1 YTQIKTAHLIIS
13 IILLL
18 HYFIVNCC
26 HCTEIPKPTVTIKPA
41 QHVFRGETVTL
52 RCDMYSEGVT
62 SGHSSWYK
70 DGSFSV
76 FSDHQEHTLRSVT
89 ESDAGEYTCY
99 GLKGSDW
106 SEVSDAVTLRVSGD
120 NLSDNCKSSKRCAK
134 RNLNHPSN
142 LADVVE

>member
-1 YTQIKTAHLIIS
+1 KYTSLTSYLCVGTTGRNYSEPKHK
-13 IILLL
+13 
-18 HYFIVNCC
+18 
-26 HCTEIPKPTVTIKPA
+26 IPKPTVTIKPA

-99 GLKGSDW
+99 GSKGSDW
-106 SEVSDAVTLRVSGD
+106 SEVSDAVTLRVSGEPP
-120 NLSDNCKSSKRCAK
+120 LRLFSKKVTSDKSSHF
-134 RNLNHPSN
+134 LGQTVFS
-142 LADVVE
+142 L